1 MDFVFLIAT
10 GSQCLVFRRNHE
22 ERPMTPRTLAPHT
35 AVRIWAWRD
44 RSLLGQFRSMLH
56 AIESRRHLAEMD
68 ARMLSDI
75 GISRCEALEEAARAP
90 WDLVPRRR

>member
-1 MDFVFLIAT
+1 
-10 GSQCLVFRRNHE
+10 
-22 ERPMTPRTLAPHT
+22 
-35 AVRIWAWRD
+35 
-44 RSLLGQFRSMLH
+44 MLH